1 MKRKCHYLK
10 RLSRL
15 KLRISSRMT
24 KRQIRKLSQAV
35 LRQLAETI
43 RRSLLDWAVVIL
55 EVLEMAGTTKGFLS
69 SEFLGSK
76 RHLEALIWPPV
87 ISVLLGRLRA

>member
-1 MKRKCHYLK
+1 
-10 RLSRL
+10 
-15 KLRISSRMT
+15 MT
-24 KRQIRKLSQAV
+24 KRRKRKLSRADS
-35 LRQLAETI
+35 RQQAETI

-76 RHLEALIWPPV
+76 RHPEALTWPPV
-87 ISVLLGRLRA
+87 ISVSLGRLRA